1 MPQTIPDAGELRDK
15 VRLLEF
21 RPLEPGRCCCKE
33 NGPVET
39 PAPTEE
45 QAKPLTWEWAEYRK
59 AWAKATPTSRMAIFA
74 TTGVGSHEVEFVIRR
89 QRFCLGNAI
98 EWKGRFCLP
107 TSVEP
112 LGPGHLLVKA
122 ALVRP
127 LPCKGVDRDTGRAF
141 SFPAVV
147 TEKYMGH
154 TQAEPMAQNAVSLVL
169 VVPKTIRLK
178 LGSLVEL
185 PDAPYWVKVP
195 HELDPDKTEYE
206 VERTV
211 EP

>member
-1 MPQTIPDAGELRDK
+1 MSTKIPDAGALRDK

-21 RPLEPGRCCCKE
+21 RNQGPTACPCAEAEAEPE
-33 NGPVET
+33 GPIS
-39 PAPTEE
+39 
-45 QAKPLTWEWAEYRK
+45 WDWAESRK
-59 AWAKATPTSRMAIFA
+59 AWAKATPTAHMAIFS
-74 TTGVGSHEVEFVIRR
+74 TTGVGSHEVEFILRR
-89 QRFCLGNAI
+89 QRFGLGNAI

-122 ALVRP
+122 AQVRL
-127 LPCKGVDRDTGRAF
+127 LPCKGVDRDTEREVD
-141 SFPAVV
+141 FPAVV

-154 TQAEPMAQNAVSLVL
+154 SQAEPMAQNVIRLVL
-169 VVPKTIRLK
+169 VVPKPIRLA

-185 PDAPYWVKVP
+185 PDGPYWVKIP

>member
-1 MPQTIPDAGELRDK
+1 MPLTIPDAGELRDK

-21 RPLEPGRCCCKE
+21 CSPCPKTCPCGANETEPE
-33 NGPVET
+33 GPIS
-39 PAPTEE
+39 
-45 QAKPLTWEWAEYRK
+45 WEWVQYRR
-59 AWAKATPTSRMAIFA
+59 AWAKATPTARMAIFA
-74 TTGVGSHEVEFVIRR
+74 TTGVGSHEVEFILRR
-89 QRFCLGNAI
+89 QRFGLGNAI
-98 EWKGRFCLP
+98 EWKGKFCFP

-112 LGPGHLLVKA
+112 LGLGHLLVKA
-122 ALVRP
+122 AQVRP
-127 LPCKGVDRDTGRAF
+127 LPCKGVERNTEREIK
-141 SFPAVV
+141 FPAVV

-154 TQAEPMAQNAVSLVL
+154 VQDEPMAQNAVRLVL
-169 VVPKTIRLK
+169 VVPKPIQLK

-185 PDAPYWVKVP
+185 PDAPYWVKTP